1 MLILGLSAFEHDPA
15 AALFSD
21 GTPLAAI
28 EERKL
33 TRLPARGLPQAAI
46 RYCLSKAGV
55 DWSGVD
61 RIAFA
66 TRPWS
71 GWVSKSSFRLR
82 RALLAPVAATFS
94 SSRELGVVLR
104 ELSNARRLAEI
115 SGIDRSKVLS
125 LDHHDCHAA
134 SAFYP
139 STFDRALIIT
149 MDEEGDGCSCAVALG
164 AGDRVDDLR
173 RIPFPHSLGWVYS
186 QVTALLGFRPHQDE
200 HKVQWLSLEG
210 EPVYQDVFL
219 DLFRR
224 HQDPHPHLNFEYF
237 NRGFSGPIAFS
248 THFYR
253 KVGLTPGAAPSA
265 DHAKALATSLQKACA
280 QVLCDLI
287 EFYSKRKQVE
297 NVCLAGGLFQNTL
310 LVSDIEKKLGARV
323 FVPVAP
329 GNAGCALGAGYLA
342 WHRELGKP
350 RGQSASSVYLGP
362 KYSRQEIKDVLD
374 NCKCRYSILDT
385 ELQKID
391 AAVQLFQ
398 AGKIVAWYQGATE
411 FGSRALGNRSLLAS
425 PWAPYV
431 RENLND
437 YVKHREWFR
446 PFALAVPEEDYR
458 QWFECSTLSYLMS
471 SLGWARPA
479 VDGSLRDFLMPES
492 RVRLQVV
499 RREDNPLFWRLLKR
513 FGEKGPAPVLV
524 NTSFNLFGE
533 PLVVSP
539 RDAVRSYYSSGVDA
553 LMMDNFLLRK
563 HEDVRLVFG
572 EVDARLPANAANS
585 QSSPGNPP
593 AQALGGRSI
602 TPRRPQA
609 S

>member
-46 RYCLSKAGV
+46 RYCLGKAGV
-55 DWSGVD
+55 DWRGVD
-61 RIAFA
+61 LIASA

-71 GWVSKSSFRLR
+71 GWISKSSFRLR
-82 RALLAPVAATFS
+82 RAVLAPIAGAYS
-94 SSRELGVVLR
+94 STRELGVLLR
-104 ELSNARRLAEI
+104 ELSNSRRLAEV
-115 SGIDRSKVLS
+115 SGVHRSKVLS

-134 SAFYP
+134 SAFYA
-139 STFDRALIIT
+139 SSFDRALIIT

-164 AGDRVDDLR
+164 VGSEIHALR

-200 HKVQWLSLEG
+200 HKVQWVSLEG
-210 EPVYQDVFL
+210 EPVHRGVFL
-219 DLFRR
+219 DMLRR
-224 HQDPHPHLNFEYF
+224 PPDPHPHLNFKYF
-237 NRGFSGPIAFS
+237 NRGLSGAVAFS

-253 KVGLTPGAAPSA
+253 KVGLTPGEVPSQ
-265 DHAKALATSLQKACA
+265 DQAKALATSLQQACA
-280 QVLCDLI
+280 QLVSDLI
-287 EFYSKRKQVE
+287 EFYCKREQVE

-310 LVSDIEKKLGARV
+310 LISDIEKKVGARV

-342 WHRELGKP
+342 WHRVLGKP
-350 RGQSASSVYLGP
+350 RSESTPSVYLGP
-362 KYSRQEIKDVLD
+362 KYTRQEIKDVLD
-374 NCKCRYSILDT
+374 NCKCTYSILDT
-385 ELQKID
+385 ELRILD

-437 YVKHREWFR
+437 FVKHREWFR
-446 PFALAVPEEDYR
+446 PFALAVPEEDCR
-458 QWFECSTLSYLMS
+458 QWFECSMLSQLMS

-479 VDGSLRDFLMPES
+479 VDGALRDFLMPEN

-499 RREDNPLFWRLLKR
+499 QREANPLFWRLLKR
-513 FGEKGPAPVLV
+513 FGEQGPAPILV

-539 RDAVRSYYSSGVDA
+539 RDAVRSFYSSGVDA

-563 HEDVRLVFG
+563 HLEIPPALR
-572 EVDARLPANAANS
+572 EADARLPGDVANLR
-585 QSSPGNPP
+585 QKPGSPSAQQAMGARGIRP
-593 AQALGGRSI
+593 AG
-602 TPRRPQA
+602 
-609 S
+609 